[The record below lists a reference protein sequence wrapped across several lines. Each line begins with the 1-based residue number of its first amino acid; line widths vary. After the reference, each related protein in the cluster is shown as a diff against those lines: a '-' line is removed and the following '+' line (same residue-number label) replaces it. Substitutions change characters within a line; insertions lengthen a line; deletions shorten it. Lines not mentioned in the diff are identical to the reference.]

1 MTEINEMIGK
11 VAQQTGVDKDALS
24 NKMQAVLGEQSAA
37 WSNAGKTEDQINVL
51 ALRVAARQIVAE
63 RNRLSR
69 SGCDSLEGFFVT
81 MPPYKD
87 WGKLLY
93 NKMKGTLSTLDEG
106 GREALVSQGAVILYE
121 DNHDGSYTK
130 HYNVSL
136 ATGKAFE
143 TGHETQDVA
152 ELDKRAMKLDDST
165 YFCVVWDKNTPNFP
179 SGDRNFK
186 YGNPRPQQELERTSL
201 FYGRKVGS
209 SDDFKLITIKAT
221 GDIASEQYPTF
232 QAGTIAVRVGRNGV
246 GYAKKGVTA
255 FNLDD
260 SVANKFD
267 APPCALSEE
276 GVSGIVPTLLGNDF
290 LTGFSGLE
298 EFHSA
303 NFGQAG
309 WWDKFV
315 GLVAE
320 VVHID
325 PTDKGGYIMTLADLD
340 ITSSAPKINGFIIQ
354 DLWLVNSIGSLVPKE
369 FRLRIGDRVYVKSD
383 SLEDFGRYKVGHYTD
398 IVASESRHLDGD
410 DEE

>member
-1 MTEINEMIGK
+1 MTSEINSMIEK
-11 VAQQTGVDKDALS
+11 VAQQTGVNKDTLAS
-24 NKMQAVLGEQSAA
+24 KMQAVLNEQSAA

-51 ALRVAARQIVAE
+51 SLRVAARQIVAE
-63 RNRLSR
+63 KNRLSR

-81 MPPYKD
+81 MPAYKD

-93 NKMKGTLSTLDEG
+93 NKMKGTLSSLDEA
-106 GREALVSQGAVILYE
+106 GREALVSQGAVVLFE
-121 DNHDGSYTK
+121 DNHDGSFTK

-136 ATGKAFE
+136 STGKAFE

-165 YFCVVWDKNTPNFP
+165 YFYLVWDKNTPNFP

-186 YGNPRPQQELERTSL
+186 YGTARPQQELERTSL
-201 FYGRKVGS
+201 FYGRKLDS
-209 SDDFKLITIKAT
+209 NDDFKLITIKAT
-221 GDIASEQYPTF
+221 AEVASEQYPTF
-232 QAGTIAVRVGRNGV
+232 QAGTLPVRMGRNGV

-255 FNLDD
+255 FTIDE
-260 SVANKFD
+260 SVASKFSG
-267 APPCALSEE
+267 PPCALAED

-290 LTGFSGLE
+290 LTGFSALE
-298 EFHSA
+298 DFHSA
-303 NFGQAG
+303 NFGQPG

-340 ITSSAPKINGFIIQ
+340 ITSSAPVVEFRIPESQ
-354 DLWLVNSIGSLVPKE
+354 ASLVNFGVGSQLMVTGQCWKSKE
-369 FRLRIGDRVYVKSD
+369 GEVRFSTQGWFCVDAIAPVD
-383 SLEDFGRYKVGHYTD
+383 S
-398 IVASESRHLDGD
+398 SLDD
-410 DEE
+410 DGWDAE